1 MDPLKFTQAPLRVE
15 RTISLNAGPEK
26 VWALV
31 SDHEKI
37 PTYLPLI
44 EKVTVD
50 NSNASTANGVGAV
63 RICSLGDMALKEEI
77 RLWEPNRALAY
88 ALSEDNPMGITGHLG
103 VVLMAPNKTGG
114 TTVRWQFYFNHPD
127 VDMMTT
133 QTQGALQQGISGLIE
148 VFGGTEAT

>member
-1 MDPLKFTQAPLRVE
+1 MFTQAPLRAE
-15 RTISLNAGPEK
+15 RTFSLNARPEK

-31 SDHEKI
+31 SDHQKI
-37 PTYLPLI
+37 PTYLPLV

-63 RICSLGDMALKEEI
+63 RICSIGDMALNEEI
-77 RLWEPNRALAY
+77 RIWEPNRALAY

-114 TTVRWQFYFNHPD
+114 TTVRWQFYFNQSD

-148 VFGGTEAT
+148 AFGGTEAS